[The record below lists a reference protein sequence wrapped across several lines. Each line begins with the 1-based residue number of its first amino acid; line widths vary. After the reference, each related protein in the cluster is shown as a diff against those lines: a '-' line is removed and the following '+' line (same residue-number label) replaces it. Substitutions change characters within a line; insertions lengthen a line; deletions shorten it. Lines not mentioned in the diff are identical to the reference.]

1 MENKKVFQLLDHETD
16 RGNSVISFPEGKT
29 FKIGQILEKVNILF
43 QQLTLSK
50 LSENLQKKGFS
61 VLPIHGGSWSTQHW
75 NKHGVEAEILDPK
88 SGGWK
93 KGKVRMRV
101 VLEFCPDEP
110 EEIAIDNSEN
120 NSLNDIR
127 KTIS

>member
-1 MENKKVFQLLDHETD
+1 M
-16 RGNSVISFPEGKT
+16 
-29 FKIGQILEKVNILF
+29 
-43 QQLTLSK
+43 SK
-50 LSENLQKKGFS
+50 L
-61 VLPIHGGSWSTQHW
+61 PISNRNTDNW
-75 NKHGVEAEILDPK
+75 NQYGVEAEILDPE

-110 EEIAIDNSEN
+110 EEIAINNNSEN